1 MEARKNSSVVSAA
14 NATKDHLRT
23 WFFGTQEGEFVS
35 MGVYSEKNGYE
46 IDQDLVY
53 SFPVTC
59 SNFEWQY
66 VNGLSVSAF
75 SSEKLKVTEKE
86 LQEERQES

>member
-23 WFFGTQEGEFVS
+23 WFFGTKEGEFVS
-35 MGVYSEKNGYE
+35 MGVFSENNTYS

-59 SNFEWQY
+59 SNFEWQF
-66 VNGLSVSAF
+66 VDGLSINEF
-75 SSEKLKVTEKE
+75 SREKM
-86 LQEERQES
+86 